1 MEEFFPTLLLDLLV
15 ISITFSIVLMAL
27 IQKFK
32 VLSFINKSWQVW
44 FLNLIFSFLIGIP
57 FAMTF
62 YNITLKDSLWVGFF
76 SFVGASGIY
85 QALKNQKI
93 INYTPSSIS
102 NKVTLDKKMKLRGHH
117 DLFRKSTCNYK

>member
-102 NKVTLDKKMKLRGHH
+102 NKVTLDKKNALETRG
-117 DLFRKSTCNYK
+117 KPICSSS

>member
-15 ISITFSIVLMAL
+15 ISITFSIILMAF
-27 IQKFK
+27 IQKIK

-44 FLNLIFSFLIGIP
+44 FLNLLFSFLIGIP

-62 YNITLKDSLWVGFF
+62 YNITLENSLWIGFF

-85 QALKNQKI
+85 EALKNQNI
-93 INYTPSSIS
+93 INYRPSSIS
-102 NKVTLDKKMKLRGHH
+102 DKISIDKENEIKRE
-117 DLFRKSTCNYK
+117 S

>member
-57 FAMTF
+57 FAMQS
-62 YNITLKDSLWVGFF
+62 LKMAKLSLMPFGKEV
-76 SFVGASGIY
+76 
-85 QALKNQKI
+85 
-93 INYTPSSIS
+93 
-102 NKVTLDKKMKLRGHH
+102 R
-117 DLFRKSTCNYK
+117 

>member
-93 INYTPSSIS
+93 INYILPRPIIC
-102 NKVTLDKKMKLRGHH
+102 LHDKRSFTIFMTILYF
-117 DLFRKSTCNYK
+117 LYFILM

>member
-62 YNITLKDSLWVGFF
+62 YNITLKDSLWGGFF

-102 NKVTLDKKMKLRGHH
+102 NKVTLDKKNEIKR
-117 DLFRKSTCNYK
+117 SS

>member
-32 VLSFINKSWQVW
+32 VLTFINKSWQVW
-44 FLNLIFSFLIGIP
+44 LLNLIFAYLIGVP

-62 YNITLKDSLWVGFF
+62 YDITLKNSLWVGFF

-85 QALKNQKI
+85 EALKNQNI
-93 INYTPSSIS
+93 INYKPSSIS
-102 NKVTLDKKMKLRGHH
+102 DKITLDRNNEIKR
-117 DLFRKSTCNYK
+117 SS